1 MNLTFLHIIY
11 LKSVTLYL
19 CKSQRNWRT
28 HFLLL
33 CSILTWLQRRL
44 KMFSWKSYAY
54 FALAI
59 LSKITTLAAAL
70 TSLFLLCLFVFLKHI
85 VCYFVWFLF
94 WMCRLSFP
102 PELQMLSLL
111 RFLTDHTQTPNLR
124 VKTAA
129 LNYITKLAAITDPSQ
144 AFPHMTPGSSRDP
157 VQAALHKMI
166 GLYNYCYVSKL
177 NLVTTEEQ
185 KS

>member
-1 MNLTFLHIIY
+1 
-11 LKSVTLYL
+11 
-19 CKSQRNWRT
+19 
-28 HFLLL
+28 
-33 CSILTWLQRRL
+33 
-44 KMFSWKSYAY
+44 
-54 FALAI
+54 
-59 LSKITTLAAAL
+59 
-70 TSLFLLCLFVFLKHI
+70 
-85 VCYFVWFLF
+85 
-94 WMCRLSFP
+94 MCRLSFP